1 MRFGNSVT
9 SLEDSPR
16 GVEVTLR
23 EGEAQTF
30 DLVIGADGLHS
41 AVRRLCFGEETRFE
55 HFLGYYVAAFT
66 AQGYRFRDPDA
77 YVTYGEPG
85 RQIWRITVDEE
96 TTVFMLVFAES
107 DSHEDPV
114 HGASRQK
121 DVLTCLYAGGS
132 WETGSSAAEGRSE
145 QTGFVKSGE
154 SQHGKKPR
162 KLLSDSGLQI
172 SRNTEANRD

>member
-1 MRFGNSVT
+1 
-9 SLEDSPR
+9 
-16 GVEVTLR
+16 VEVTLR

-85 RQIWRITVDEE
+85 RQIWRITVDED

-107 DSHEDPV
+107 DSAILAVECDH
-114 HGASRQK
+114 RI
-121 DVLTCLYAGGS
+121 
-132 WETGSSAAEGRSE
+132 SAARKRSM
-145 QTGFVKSGE
+145 VE
-154 SQHGKKPR
+154 SFTTAISSFP
-162 KLLSDSGLQI
+162 LLSQ
-172 SRNTEANRD
+172 SRSAIPPPPIVSTM